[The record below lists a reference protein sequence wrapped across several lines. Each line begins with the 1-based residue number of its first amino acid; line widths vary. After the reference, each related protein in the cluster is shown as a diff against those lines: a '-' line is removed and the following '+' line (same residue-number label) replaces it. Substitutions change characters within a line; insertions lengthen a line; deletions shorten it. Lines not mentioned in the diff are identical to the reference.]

1 MTGRETMDGKLL
13 DGLPAWA
20 ARDLRNFEVAE
31 AAVLFTSGGVTIS
44 PPYSLL
50 EFRSKGSAVRD
61 SRNSETAEVAVQWLS
76 GRREHASR
84 DGAWYE
90 GPTIVWMRRKRD

>member
-1 MTGRETMDGKLL
+1 MDGKLL

-31 AAVLFTSGGVTIS
+31 AAVLFTSGGVAIS
-44 PPYSLL
+44 PPYRLL

-61 SRNSETAEVAVQWLS
+61 SRNSEAAEMPVQWLS
-76 GRREHASR
+76 GRQEHAFEMGLGTRGRPFPTPGGPCWFR
-84 DGAWYE
+84 D
-90 GPTIVWMRRKRD
+90 TD